1 MLGKVVI
8 VIHPFLQDVLSNRSL
23 EARQPDFAGDTP
35 LHFAHSRPFQLCQIC
50 CLIRIFPSQTLF
62 NFCLRM
68 SVKAAKNFLEGF
80 GLITSSSGSPEDG
93 KEPNIGKKNSFGCKL
108 MMNIRSTAG
117 KKEFYSD
124 PCPCPK
130 NQAQ

>member
-1 MLGKVVI
+1 MFRKVVI
-8 VIHPFLQDVLSNRSL
+8 VIHPFLQDVLPNRSL

-50 CLIRIFPSQTLF
+50 CMVHKLPSQTLF

-80 GLITSSSGSPEDG
+80 GLITSSSASPEDG